1 MYQQP
6 SSKPD
11 KKIEH
16 IPGIG
21 EVIVAEAQ
29 DRFEARPHFSSKG
42 GISSTYLPPAQSN
55 PSPTYLPPST
65 TSVPVA
71 PRPSSSLYDSPY
83 NSYNP
88 PVFKPEESYS
98 PNNYPPHGNSD
109 DSYSPPESSKQSS
122 KTKPTA
128 DSYVSLGPPV
138 APHDDYDHPGHND
151 DDDNDHP
158 DEDDHP
164 MHDDHED
171 FEPHDFHKD
180 SPQDPMAMYKNQDGP
195 PKHPP
200 KSFDDV
206 YYPPDF
212 PKDQIP
218 NGHAGGMHS
227 MQEMPPDDQDPM
239 PPDDEN
245 QDMMPPDNH
254 DMMPPEDMDDEPKSM
269 GPPDHMDPPPH
280 EYEAEHGHA
289 FPQYL
294 YDHHHYNQHVYE
306 EIPHMAPAKEDKR
319 VSSTHYSYYYL
330 GRKLWYIPLYF
341 SIYFIIYVTVLIVK
355 SIARHKVKL
364 KYKWYEHDQDAK
376 QARSLNLDDARR
388 EEVDNIHRNV
398 SVALANATAKY
409 DKVLAMK

>member
-1 MYQQP
+1 MYQRP
-6 SSKPD
+6 ISKPD

-16 IPGIG
+16 VPGIG

-71 PRPSSSLYDSPY
+71 ARPSQSLYDSPY

-98 PNNYPPHGNSD
+98 PNNYPPHDNSD
-109 DSYSPPESSKQSS
+109 DSLSPPENSKQSS
-122 KTKPTA
+122 KSKPSA

-138 APHDDYDHPGHND
+138 APHGDYDHPGH
-151 DDDNDHP
+151 DDNDDNQ
-158 DEDDHP
+158 DEEDHP
-164 MHDDHED
+164 MHDDHDD

-180 SPQDPMAMYKNQDGP
+180 TPQDPMAIYKNQDGP

-200 KSFDDV
+200 KNFEDV

-212 PKDQIP
+212 PTDQIP
-218 NGHAGGMHS
+218 KGHADDMHG
-227 MQEMPPDDQDPM
+227 MQEMPPDDHDAM
-239 PPDDEN
+239 PPDDQE
-245 QDMMPPDNH
+245 QDMMPPENH

-269 GPPDHMDPPPH
+269 GPPDHMEPPPH

-306 EIPHMAPAKEDKR
+306 EIPHTMAPEKEDKR

-341 SIYFIIYVTVLIVK
+341 SIYFILYVTVLIVK

-364 KYKWYEHDQDAK
+364 KYKWYEHDHDDAK
-376 QARSLNLDDARR
+376 HARSLNLDDARR
-388 EEVDNIHRNV
+388 EQVDNIHRNV
-398 SVALANATAKY
+398 SVALTNATAKY
-409 DKVLAMK
+409 DSVLAMK